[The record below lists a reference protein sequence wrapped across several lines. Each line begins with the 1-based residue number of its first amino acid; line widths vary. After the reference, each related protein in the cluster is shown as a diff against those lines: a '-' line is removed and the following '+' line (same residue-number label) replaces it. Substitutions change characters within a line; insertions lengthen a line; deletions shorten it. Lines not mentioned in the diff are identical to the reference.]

1 MDTPQEAQ
9 LKQEIEGL
17 ADMIAEI
24 QALDAKLQDK
34 ISRLQA
40 QLPSLN
46 ATIAAL
52 TAQIG
57 VARTFRGHKIAALEA
72 RQAAALAHE
81 PPKLHVAA
89 ACTKHIA
96 RQADLLDK
104 EEAAINALI
113 ASTQATIT
121 TVNTQI
127 TDDQSALTTN
137 QSTVQTLTS
146 DRDALI
152 QQLLILEGK

>member
-9 LKQEIEGL
+9 LKQEIKGL

-72 RQAAALAHE
+72 
-81 PPKLHVAA
+81 
-89 ACTKHIA
+89 
-96 RQADLLDK
+96 
-104 EEAAINALI
+104 
-113 ASTQATIT
+113 
-121 TVNTQI
+121 
-127 TDDQSALTTN
+127 
-137 QSTVQTLTS
+137 
-146 DRDALI
+146 
-152 QQLLILEGK
+152 